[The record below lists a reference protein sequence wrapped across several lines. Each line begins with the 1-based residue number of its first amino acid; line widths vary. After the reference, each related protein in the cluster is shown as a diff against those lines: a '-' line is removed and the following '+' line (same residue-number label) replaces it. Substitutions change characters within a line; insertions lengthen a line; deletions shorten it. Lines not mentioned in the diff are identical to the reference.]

1 MTAIPVTEE
10 HYRQT
15 TDISKIFNRNLSQ
28 QKSGTTYIYQP
39 EMVLY

>member
-10 HYRQT
+10 HYRQP
-15 TDISKIFNRNLSQ
+15 TDISHIFNRYLSQ
-28 QKSGTTYIYQP
+28 QKSETIYIYQP